1 MVRGREVFHA
11 LLQILTKKLIYFPVQ
26 INSPKKLLISHNLAN
41 KILIKIC
48 VFRGGGNF
56 SRKLYTSETFLILK
70 LSSLFLVSE
79 LYCLMQTLNLHF
91 LKLLQ
96 FFFILCQS
104 FFLSVNIISFDPAS
118 KEIHNGTL

>member
-41 KILIKIC
+41 KI
-48 VFRGGGNF
+48 
-56 SRKLYTSETFLILK
+56 